1 VWGDELPA
9 TAAVVRWPLVILVR
23 DLKGVSNVH
32 SGFGDF
38 NDRNS
43 FDGGVGS
50 SPDV

>member
-1 VWGDELPA
+1 M
-9 TAAVVRWPLVILVR
+9 VRRPLVILVR
-23 DLKGVSNVH
+23 DPKGVSDVH